1 MEKMIDHSHE
11 KQRLLTKQIF
21 QRRFYI
27 KHSRGFLTCFHQCSF
42 VFLSVNPL
50 PFEELTYLRNK
61 FYLLKTRLIK
71 IICRGIICDF
81 VLISIQQE
89 FSNHLEYYTSKSN
102 RENYV
107 NLNSIRTNLYQIMRQ
122 LKAKTAENNMFI
134 DYRYYFQ
141 LIHTDTIQQIT
152 QWKSKL

>member
-1 MEKMIDHSHE
+1 
-11 KQRLLTKQIF
+11 L
-21 QRRFYI
+21 
-27 KHSRGFLTCFHQCSF
+27 F

-71 IICRGIICDF
+71 IIFRGIICDF

-122 LKAKTAENNMFI
+122 LKAKTAENNIFI

-141 LIHTDTIQQIT
+141 LIHTDTLQQIT